1 MLTGYSSPDTALT
14 DAVDAVLRRADGA
27 LASRCDRSAILAALA
42 EVGATGD
49 EALQAL
55 AKYRPDQLH
64 GALAPV
70 APAAFAALLLKE
82 LAVPDD
88 NMAAALAAAA
98 QAQEAAVRLADRAL
112 SVLQAEKKVGVKV
125 EVPSR
130 EEAVAARAVA
140 QGDSTERMET
150 MAAKVLVPP
159 PSPPSPPPSPPPPP
173 AEPDFGNLPPLP
185 PLPLPPIE
193 PRTDAA
199 EQGAA
204 TRGDRTREPAGRR
217 PEGAA
222 RPERAWGV
230 WGACVCGRGGG
241 GV

>member
-1 MLTGYSSPDTALT
+1 MKAPTARPDGLVG
-14 DAVDAVLRRADGA
+14 DAVDAVLRRVDGA

-42 EVGATGD
+42 EVGATGE

-82 LAVPDD
+82 LAVSDD

-140 QGDSTERMET
+140 QNDNTERMET
-150 MAAKVLVPP
+150 TAARVLVPP

-173 AEPDFGNLPPLP
+173 AEPAPDWG
-185 PLPLPPIE
+185 
-193 PRTDAA
+193 
-199 EQGAA
+199 QGAA
-204 TRGDRTREPAGRR
+204 TRGDRTRVSPLAAAPREP
-217 PEGAA
+217 P
-222 RPERAWGV
+222 P
-230 WGACVCGRGGG
+230 
-241 GV
+241 